1 MTSAGASDHARGD
14 DQLHLVAGVTGKLGG
29 AIADRLLA
37 RGGTVLG
44 VGRTR
49 EPLDAAVE
57 QAAGRLEACVTD
69 IRSDDAVLR
78 IREAIA
84 GRPVR
89 MVVNATRP
97 VAPGGVLDVMPS
109 TIARAVDVKVGGLL
123 RLVRAAD
130 AGLGVGGRI
139 VVLGGRLGYDPDPR
153 AAAAGIANAAVANL
167 VRQLA
172 MAYGPRGVTAHVV
185 APGAVQPTG
194 SEQPSAS
201 ALGHVTSPPEHAAH
215 TPLGRLPSPADVAW
229 AIDLL
234 LAPEAAF
241 LNGGSLIL
249 DGGRRTAIP

>member
-1 MTSAGASDHARGD
+1 MTSAGASDPARGD

-57 QAAGRLEACVTD
+57 RAAGRLEACVTD
-69 IRSDDAVLR
+69 IRSDDAVEQ

-84 GRPVR
+84 GRPIC
-89 MVVNATRP
+89 MIVNAARP
-97 VAPGGVLDVMPS
+97 AAPGGVLDVPPS
-109 TIARAVDVKVGGLL
+109 AVAEAVDVKAGGLL

-130 AGLGVGGRI
+130 AALGEGGRI
-139 VVLGGRLGYDPDPR
+139 VALGGRLGYDPDPR
-153 AAAAGIANAAVANL
+153 AAAAGVANAAVANL

-172 MAYGPRGVTAHVV
+172 MVYGPRGVTAHVV
-185 APGAVQPTG
+185 APGAVQSTG
-194 SEQPSAS
+194 LDRPSLS
-201 ALGHVTSPPEHAAH
+201 ALGHVTSTPDHVSQ
-215 TPLGRLPSPADVAW
+215 TPLGRLPSPTDVAW
-229 AIDLL
+229 AVDLL
-234 LAPEAAF
+234 LEPEAAF
-241 LNGGSLIL
+241 LNGGSLIF